1 MGLLVSGLLLWWALR
16 DVEWSAVAAA
26 LAGASLFPIILG
38 VVLATATF
46 LVRLERW
53 RLLLRA
59 SDGTALPRAP
69 LWHAVAI
76 GFMGNNVLPF
86 RMGELMRCYAV
97 TRLAGA
103 RFTAALSSVAVE
115 RVFDGLTVV
124 ALLVV
129 GLMTAGLPSGVEI
142 AGVAVTRIATVS
154 GLVMAAALVGGL
166 LLVGFP
172 LLAERMVRRL
182 VPSESLA
189 DRLVGIV
196 EGVRHGLGVLS
207 SPSRAFQVVVWSL
220 AMWLLNAA
228 AFWIMFSAF
237 GIQVN
242 YGGALL
248 LQGVVVFGIAV
259 PSTPGY
265 VGVFE
270 AAIKAVLLVFA
281 IDGDRAIAYAVTY
294 HVTTFLPIVALGAW
308 SLLRTSLHLSE
319 LSEAPPA

>member
-1 MGLLVSGLLLWWALR
+1 M
-16 DVEWSAVAAA
+16 
-26 LAGASLFPIILG
+26 
-38 VVLATATF
+38 
-46 LVRLERW
+46 
-53 RLLLRA
+53 
-59 SDGTALPRAP
+59 
-69 LWHAVAI
+69 WHAVAI

-129 GLMTAGLPSGVEI
+129 GLVTAGLPANVEV
-142 AGVAVTRIATVS
+142 AGVAVRRIATVS
-154 GLVMAAALVGGL
+154 GLVMAAALAGGL
-166 LLVGFP
+166 LLVAFP
-172 LLAERMVRRL
+172 LVAEKIVRRL
-182 VPSESLA
+182 VPSAALA
-189 DRLVGIV
+189 DRLVGMV
-196 EGVRHGLGVLS
+196 EGIRHGLGVLRL
-207 SPSRAFQVVVWSL
+207 PSRAAQVVAWSV

-228 AFWIMFSAF
+228 AFFVMFSAF
-237 GIQVN
+237 DIPVN
-242 YGGALL
+242 FGGALL

-270 AAIKAVLLVFA
+270 AAIKAVLLVFGV
-281 IDGDRAIAYAVTY
+281 DGDRAIAYAVTY

-319 LSEAPPA
+319 LREAPPA

>member
-1 MGLLVSGLLLWWALR
+1 VVSALLLWWALR
-16 DVEWSAVAAA
+16 DVEWSSVGEA
-26 LAGASLFPIILG
+26 LAGASLTPIVLG

-53 RLLLRA
+53 RVLLRA
-59 SDGTALPRAP
+59 SDGNPLARAP

-97 TRLAGA
+97 TRLTGA

-129 GLMTAGLPSGVEI
+129 GLFTAGLPPDVEV
-142 AGVAVTRIATVS
+142 AGVAVSRIAAVS
-154 GLVMAAALVGGL
+154 GLIMSAALVAGL
-166 LLVGFP
+166 LVVGFP
-172 LLAERMVRRL
+172 VHAERLVRRL
-182 VPSESLA
+182 VPSNDLA
-189 DRLVGIV
+189 DRIVGMV
-196 EGVRHGLGVLS
+196 EGIRHGLGVLR
-207 SPSRAFQVVVWSL
+207 SPSRAMQVVAWSL
-220 AMWLLNAA
+220 VLWLLNAA
-228 AFWIMFSAF
+228 AFWTMFAAF
-237 GIQVN
+237 DIPVN
-242 YGGALL
+242 FAGALV

-270 AAIKAVLLVFA
+270 AAIKAVLLVFG

-294 HVTTFLPIVALGAW
+294 HVTTFLPIVALGGW
-308 SLLRTSLHLSE
+308 SLLRTSLHLGE
-319 LSEAPPA
+319 LRNAPPA

>member
-1 MGLLVSGLLLWWALR
+1 M
-16 DVEWSAVAAA
+16 AAA

>member
-1 MGLLVSGLLLWWALR
+1 M
-16 DVEWSAVAAA
+16 AAA

-129 GLMTAGLPSGVEI
+129 GLMTAGLPSGVGI

>member
-1 MGLLVSGLLLWWALR
+1 MG
-16 DVEWSAVAAA
+16 EA
-26 LAGASLFPIILG
+26 LASASLLPIVLG
-38 VVLATATF
+38 VVLATVTF

-53 RLLLRA
+53 RVLLRA
-59 SDGTALPRAP
+59 SDGQAFPRAP

>member
-1 MGLLVSGLLLWWALR
+1 MLLLWWALR

-26 LAGASLFPIILG
+26 LSGASLSPILLG
-38 VVLATATF
+38 VVLATLTF

-59 SDGTALPRAP
+59 SDGSALPRTP

-129 GLMTAGLPSGVEI
+129 GLVTAGLPANVEV
-142 AGVAVTRIATVS
+142 AGVAVRRIATVS
-154 GLVMAAALVGGL
+154 GLVMAAALAGGL
-166 LLVGFP
+166 LLVAFP
-172 LLAERMVRRL
+172 LVAEKIVRRL
-182 VPSESLA
+182 VPSAALA
-189 DRLVGIV
+189 DRLVGMV
-196 EGVRHGLGVLS
+196 EGIRHGLGVLRL
-207 SPSRAFQVVVWSL
+207 PSRAAQVVAWSV

-228 AFWIMFSAF
+228 AFFVMFSAF
-237 GIQVN
+237 DIPVN
-242 YGGALL
+242 FGGALL

-281 IDGDRAIAYAVTY
+281 VDGDRAIAYAVAY

-319 LSEAPPA
+319 LREAPPA